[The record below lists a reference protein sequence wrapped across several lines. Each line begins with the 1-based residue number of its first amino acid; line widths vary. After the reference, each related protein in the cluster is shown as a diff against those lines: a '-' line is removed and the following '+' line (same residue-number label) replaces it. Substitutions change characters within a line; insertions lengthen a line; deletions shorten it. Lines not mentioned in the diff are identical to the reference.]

1 MQGSIRKTLLSL
13 ALCGRMLRGR
23 ALGKLVLR
31 GRALGGMVAGSIV
44 AGGIA
49 LGGIAVPLA
58 EAHAPEHLL
67 LDMPQAK
74 VKALDFQAKLL
85 DGTPIKLSDYA
96 GQVVFLNFWATW
108 CGPCLAELP
117 AMNKLNR
124 AMAGKPFV
132 ILAVNLRETGAQVA
146 RFVEEHPMSFS
157 FVLDPLGVVA
167 RDYGVTGIPL
177 TYVIGRDGTVM
188 ARAIGPRE
196 WASPEAVDFFTH
208 LAAGESPSAAP
219 DSTAPP
225 GRTRPAGQPHQ
236 APPEPSSSLASAG
249 GVAK

>member
-1 MQGSIRKTLLSL
+1 MRRFIQSAVL
-13 ALCGRMLRGR
+13 M
-23 ALGKLVLR
+23 LVLS
-31 GRALGGMVAGSIV
+31 GMPLSVAL
-44 AGGIA
+44 
-49 LGGIAVPLA
+49 
-58 EAHAPEHLL
+58 AHAPENLL
-67 LDMPQAK
+67 LDMPQSK

-117 AMNKLNR
+117 AMDKLNR

-146 RFVEEHPMSFS
+146 RFVEEHPMSFAY
-157 FVLDPLGVVA
+157 VLDPLGVVA

-177 TYVIGRDGTVM
+177 TYIIGRDGTVM

-196 WASPEAVDFFTH
+196 WASPEAVDFFGH
-208 LAAGESPSAAP
+208 LAAGESPGGES
-219 DSTAPP
+219 
-225 GRTRPAGQPHQ
+225 GGTRPTGQPHQ
-236 APPEPSSSLASAG
+236 APATSPASLASAG